1 MGDDDPHE
9 AADAPPPAWR
19 LWLAGIAALVAAAML
34 VGLVLLVSSS
44 NRQRDADLARERQS
58 YDTVIVT
65 RALDA
70 SMARSEA
77 ALGRFVISG
86 DRDTGVFYYREWQRA
101 GRLLARLRQLTAA
114 NPKQADRVRELTEA
128 YGTRGKELAAPALR
142 ANFRQG
148 WTALSLFNRA
158 GGAESIGRI
167 TTLLEQIA
175 GEERARLAASAAEA
189 ARSTERANMLAGLVS
204 ILGLLLAVAAA
215 GLGWAMIHAI
225 GLGRVADRAAE
236 IEAHRAGALEQA
248 VAARTRELSEAVA
261 QLRTEAETREAAEAQ
276 LRQVQ
281 KMDAVGQ
288 LTGGIAH
295 DFNNMLAVVV
305 GGLDLARRRLAQD
318 TSDVG
323 RHIENAME
331 GANRA
336 AALTRRLLAFAR
348 AEPLLPEGI
357 VPATLI
363 AGMSDLMDRTL
374 GERIRVETQ
383 LGGSSWTIWCDP
395 SQLENAILNLAVNAR
410 DAMDG
415 EGRVVVA
422 ISEVTLRGGE
432 VGEARGGDYVRID
445 VSDDGCGMTPD
456 VIDRVF
462 EPFFTTKP
470 VGKGT
475 GLGLSQVFGFARQSE
490 GEVAIDSAPGRG
502 TTVSLYLPRYVAETA
517 ASAAVEDET
526 AAVPTDASPAV
537 ILVVE
542 DDPRVRNATVS
553 AIEELGHMPVA
564 VASGAEALAELA
576 ARDDI
581 RLILS
586 DVVMPEMTGPELIAR
601 AAPLYPHIAVL
612 YVTGY
617 AGEAGDAGA
626 LAGRDVLRKP
636 FTIRALELAVAA
648 ALAHG
653 PAATERAA

>member
-1 MGDDDPHE
+1 MGDEDTNE
-9 AADAPPPAWR
+9 ADAPPPAWR
-19 LWLAGIAALVAAAML
+19 LWLAGAAALVAAALL

-44 NRQRDADLARERQS
+44 NRQRDADLARQRLS
-58 YDTVIVT
+58 YDTVLAT

-70 SMARSEA
+70 SLARSEA

-86 DRDTGVFYYREWQRA
+86 DRSTGVTYYREWQRA

-114 NPKQADRVRELTEA
+114 RPVQAARVRELTEA
-128 YGTRGKELAAPALR
+128 YRVRGQELAAPALR

-158 GGAESIGRI
+158 GSAESIGRI
-167 TTLLEQIA
+167 TGLLDRIA
-175 GEERARLAASAAEA
+175 GEERAQLAAHAAEA
-189 ARSTERANMLAGLVS
+189 ARSTERANTLAGLLS
-204 ILGLLLAVAAA
+204 ALGLLLALAAA
-215 GLGWAMIHAI
+215 GLGWAVIHAI

-236 IEAHRAGALEQA
+236 IEAYRAGALEEA
-248 VAARTRELSEAVA
+248 VAARTRELSEAIA
-261 QLRTEAETREAAEAQ
+261 RLRTEAETREAAEAQ
-276 LRQVQ
+276 LRQIH

-305 GGLDLARRRLAQD
+305 GGLDLARRRLTHE
-318 TSDVG
+318 TSEVR
-323 RHIENAME
+323 RHIDNAME
-331 GANRA
+331 GATRA

-357 VPATLI
+357 VPASLI
-363 AGMSDLMDRTL
+363 AGMSDLLDRTL
-374 GERIRVETQ
+374 GERIRVETR

-415 EGRVVVA
+415 EGRLLVA
-422 ISEVTLRGGE
+422 TSDVTLAAGE
-432 VGEARGGDYVRID
+432 IGEARGGEYVRIA
-445 VSDDGCGMTPD
+445 VSDEGCGMTRD
-456 VIDRVF
+456 VIERVF

-490 GEVAIDSAPGRG
+490 GEVGIESVVGEG
-502 TTVSLYLPRYVAETA
+502 TTVSLYLPRHIAAAPAAAIAEPDGA
-517 ASAAVEDET
+517 DAVSET
-526 AAVPTDASPAV
+526 TSAV

-553 AIEELGHMPVA
+553 ALAELGHVPVA
-564 VASGAEALAELA
+564 VSSGAEALAELA
-576 ARDDI
+576 ARRDI

-626 LAGRDVLRKP
+626 LAGRAVLRKP
-636 FTIRALELAVAA
+636 FTVRALELAVAA
-648 ALAHG
+648 ALAHQ